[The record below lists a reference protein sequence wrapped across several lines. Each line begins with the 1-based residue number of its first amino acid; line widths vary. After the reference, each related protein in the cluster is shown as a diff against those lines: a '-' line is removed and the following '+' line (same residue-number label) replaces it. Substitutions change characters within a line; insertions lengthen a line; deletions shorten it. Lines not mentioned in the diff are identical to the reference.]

1 MIKLVECLRRLPH
14 LSHQEFL
21 DYWHDVHGPLVVS
34 LAKDLR
40 MGRYVQCHGIVHPV
54 HDAIRTSHR
63 SLEPFDGVAEVWFA
77 SREAMEPTYS
87 TAAMK
92 EANRKLREDEARFL
106 DWPRCVVFF
115 TEERV
120 MIP

>member
-21 DYWHDVHGPLVVS
+21 DFWHDVHGPLVVS

-40 MGRYVQCHGIVHPV
+40 MGRYVQCHGITHPV
-54 HDAIRTSHR
+54 HEAIRKSHN
-63 SLEPFDGVAEVWFA
+63 SLEPFDGVAEVWFTG
-77 SREAMEPTYS
+77 REALEPSFS
-87 TAAMK
+87 TPAMK